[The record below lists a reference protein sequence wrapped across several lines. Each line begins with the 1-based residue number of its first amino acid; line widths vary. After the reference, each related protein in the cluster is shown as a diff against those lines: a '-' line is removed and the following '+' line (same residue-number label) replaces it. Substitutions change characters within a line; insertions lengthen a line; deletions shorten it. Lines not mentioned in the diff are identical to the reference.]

1 MLRVT
6 VDAFSGV
13 SNPQWV
19 LEESE
24 TNEILRNITRH
35 RDAIADVGAGFDGLG
50 FRGVILEPLGDDESQ
65 TYDVPAMF
73 KIGVGSGNDGAGLEI
88 AERLIRSMPKQAS
101 SNVLSAPADFDAK
114 LVKYLMSLLEASVAR
129 PVETEPDGLA
139 SVAMLPADATCCYIE
154 RTRFNPDFWNRPDVQ
169 PYNNCYN
176 YASNRRTDSFAQPGK
191 GASAMYTALTCAE
204 VTRAALA
211 DGCHR
216 RFDCFPDSEKNRYL
230 VALVINPGR
239 DYHWYRQHTLAE
251 GFWGHKP
258 GSARARNTDN
268 SSRVITNPETCDR
281 GGYTEF
287 CGYFY
292 TCKTQANR
300 IR

>member
-13 SNPQWV
+13 NNPQWV

-35 RDAIADVGAGFDGLG
+35 RDIIADVDAGFDGLG
-50 FRGVILEPLGDDESQ
+50 FRGVILEPLGDDEPQ
-65 TYDVPAMF
+65 AYGVPAVF
-73 KIGVGSGNDGAGLEI
+73 KIGVGSGNDGAGLDL

-101 SNVLSAPADFDAK
+101 SNVLSAPAHFDAK
-114 LVKYLMSLLEASVAR
+114 LVKYLTSLLEASAAR
-129 PVETEPDGLA
+129 PMGAELDGLA
-139 SVAMLPADATCCYIE
+139 PIIAPADAKTCYIE
-154 RTRFNPDFWNRPDVQ
+154 RTKYNPDFWNRPEVQ
-169 PYNNCYN
+169 PWNNCYN
-176 YASNRRTDSFAQPGK
+176 YASNRRTDTFAQPGK
-191 GASAMYTALTCAE
+191 GAGAMYTVPTCAE

-230 VALVINPGR
+230 VALVVAPGW

-258 GSARARNTDN
+258 GRTKARNTDN
-268 SSRVITNPETCDR
+268 RGAVITSPETCAR
-281 GGYTEF
+281 EPYTEF